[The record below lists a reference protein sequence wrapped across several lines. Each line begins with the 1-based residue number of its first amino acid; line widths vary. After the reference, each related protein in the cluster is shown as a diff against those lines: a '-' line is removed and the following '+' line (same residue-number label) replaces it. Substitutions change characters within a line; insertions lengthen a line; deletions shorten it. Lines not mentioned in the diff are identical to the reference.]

1 MPDPIRPQALLEQAR
16 VLAGFGAGRGRPRTI
31 NHRRAVSAAYYGLY
45 HSIIGHVVQH
55 VLPDPFAD
63 DDDRLLA
70 TRRTVV
76 DAFPF

>member
-1 MPDPIRPQALLEQAR
+1 
-16 VLAGFGAGRGRPRTI
+16 
-31 NHRRAVSAAYYGLY
+31 VSAAYYGLY